1 LVVSVP
7 DATLLVKVV
16 APFKVVVPVTVAKMA
31 PPPPVEE
38 LLLKAVPPLYV
49 LVPPV

>member
-1 LVVSVP
+1 VSVP
-7 DATLLVKVV
+7 VALLLVKVV

-38 LLLKAVPPLYV
+38 LLVNVEA
-49 LVPPV
+49 PVTVRILAFAL